1 MAVKLEVVMEIPG
14 KDPRTF
20 HYEFDQDVITLGR
33 DEHNDIQIPL
43 STVSR
48 SHATIH
54 QEAGE
59 WYIEDL
65 KSTHGTKHNGKVL
78 GQGGKKL
85 LRPGDV
91 IEVVHFRIT
100 FLLTET
106 DFDDVPSQ
114 EHTEALARRM
124 VEEVLATIG
133 TDSETPYLRV
143 MNGPDEGKK
152 YDVGP
157 DVAEA
162 VIGRGVDCDFQIN
175 DANISRNHAVV
186 RRDWRDITIEDCGSK
201 NGVVI
206 NDRRITRPTSLR
218 DADEIVL
225 GAVRLTFIDPSAKF
239 LGKLDDIPAFADDT
253 EMVSDE
259 GEPVASEDEPQDAP
273 PAPVLGEQD
282 PPAPEPHAD
291 VPPEGMEP
299 PMGDDGGEMPPP
311 EGAEGE
317 EGTILGEDEDQGPPP
332 ARPTKGGLGAVEITL
347 LVGIALVGIAL
358 VVGVLVLFVFGD

>member
-1 MAVKLEVVMEIPG
+1 MGVKLEVVMEIPG

-20 HYEFDQDVITLGR
+20 HYEFDQEKITLGR

-54 QEAGE
+54 VEQGE

-100 FLLTET
+100 FSLTEGE
-106 DFDDVPSQ
+106 FDDAPSQ

-133 TDSETPYLRV
+133 NDAETPYLRV

-157 DVAEA
+157 DVSEA

-206 NDRRITRPTSLR
+206 NERRITRPTSLR

-253 EMVSDE
+253 AMVSEEEDPAFDHE
-259 GEPVASEDEPQDAP
+259 GGDDDPGAPLLGDHDAP
-273 PAPVLGEQD
+273 PAMDEHLDAPVAD
-282 PPAPEPHAD
+282 PPFGEHSGPHD
-291 VPPEGMEP
+291 GTPLEGAAMLL
-299 PMGDDGGEMPPP
+299 GDD
-311 EGAEGE
+311 ANT
-317 EGTILGEDEDQGPPP
+317 GTGHR
-332 ARPTKGGLGAVEITL
+332 AVKTKAGLGPVEIGL
-347 LVGIALVGIAL
+347 LVGIALVGFAL
-358 VVGVLVLFVFGD
+358 VVGLLVLFVFDG

>member
-20 HYEFDQDVITLGR
+20 HYEFDQELITLGR

-54 QEAGE
+54 QESGE

-100 FLLTET
+100 FLVTDT

-206 NDRRITRPTSLR
+206 NERRITRPTSLR

-253 EMVSDE
+253 AMVSDE
-259 GEPVASEDEPQDAP
+259 DEPVASEEVPPDAP
-273 PAPVLGEQD
+273 DAPVLGEQD
-282 PPAPEPHAD
+282 PPAPEPHDDA
-291 VPPEGMEP
+291 PAPAMEP
-299 PMGDDGGEMPPP
+299 PMGEEEMPPP
-311 EGAEGE
+311 EGEEGE
-317 EGTILGEDEDQGPPP
+317 GDDDMVLGDEPP
-332 ARPTKGGLGAVEITL
+332 APVRPTKGGLGAVEITL
-347 LVGIALVGIAL
+347 LVGIALVGLAL
-358 VVGVLVLFVFGD
+358 IVGVLVLFVFGD